1 MRQGMNRSIRYA
13 ILLSTPTLLAFAGG
27 VAAQGLPPIQ
37 REFSN
42 GSVLTF
48 YGQINKGIL
57 SYDDGRETKSYFLI
71 DNDNSGTRAGISY
84 TQEFDA
90 WTFENVNEFSY
101 APYSTSTVNIEQDL
115 PTSEDYEFS
124 NANIRKL
131 DFSFANDQYGKFW
144 LGQGSMATDGI
155 LEIDRS
161 GTDIIAYSGV
171 ADSAGAQI
179 IRFSDPALADDL
191 SGPQIFDV
199 FANLDGDRKVRV
211 RYDSPSFANFTAA
224 IAFGRDLL
232 SDDFEVRDQ
241 NIFDAAVNY
250 ANDYGDF
257 EVGAGLGYN
266 WQDED
271 TSVFGGSASALHTP
285 TGINLTFAGGKR
297 NGAGNEDPLF
307 WYSKLGLLRSY
318 FPSLGDTAMS
328 IDYYSGDDFG
338 VDDAAGT
345 SPARP
350 ATAGAS
356 RSCRTSTAPTPI
368 SG

>member
-27 VAAQGLPPIQ
+27 VLAQGLPPIQ

-90 WTFENVNEFSY
+90 WTFENVNEFGY
-101 APYSTSTVNIEQDL
+101 APYSTSTVNIEQDS

-171 ADSAGAQI
+171 LI
-179 IRFSDPALADDL
+179 PPAPR
-191 SGPQIFDV
+191 S
-199 FANLDGDRKVRV
+199 
-211 RYDSPSFANFTAA
+211 
-224 IAFGRDLL
+224 
-232 SDDFEVRDQ
+232 
-241 NIFDAAVNY
+241 
-250 ANDYGDF
+250 
-257 EVGAGLGYN
+257 
-266 WQDED
+266 
-271 TSVFGGSASALHTP
+271 SASATRRWP
-285 TGINLTFAGGKR
+285 TTSADR
-297 NGAGNEDPLF
+297 
-307 WYSKLGLLRSY
+307 RS
-318 FPSLGDTAMS
+318 S
-328 IDYYSGDDFG
+328 
-338 VDDAAGT
+338 T
-345 SPARP
+345 SSP
-350 ATAGAS
+350 
-356 RSCRTSTAPTPI
+356 TSTATARSGSATTARASPTSPRP
-368 SG
+368 